1 MVKVD
6 LGRSRFWL
14 LITAVLSMVL
24 FELGLNLRH
33 RADAVPLL
41 VANESAV
48 KTSQESFI
56 CPHQL
61 PELTALLL
69 RDLPAYS
76 NRIIQRSQDL
86 NQAAGNENYII
97 TASQAEFEPLDL
109 PRLSYDQSKDIGDRE
124 AFPEGNRQPE
134 QVFFTVLERQYVQ
147 GKIVDT
153 QTYHWLFL
161 TLTHSGWRT
170 VMLFSRFGNSQ
181 AGLATPPQETTN
193 GIIGRG
199 VELWLRDCRAGTVHK
214 LEVRSQM

>member
-1 MVKVD
+1 M
-6 LGRSRFWL
+6 
-14 LITAVLSMVL
+14 LSMVL

-33 RADAVPLL
+33 GANATPLL
-41 VANESAV
+41 VANESAA
-48 KTSQESFI
+48 KPSQESFT
-56 CPHQL
+56 CPNQL

-76 NRIIQRSQDL
+76 NRIIQRTQDL

-97 TASQAEFEPLDL
+97 TASKAEFEPLTL
-109 PRLSYDQSKDIGDRE
+109 PRLQYDPIDRD
-124 AFPEGNRQPE
+124 PE
-134 QVFFTVLERQYVQ
+134 QVFFTVLERQYIQ

-193 GIIGRG
+193 GITGRG

-214 LEVRSQM
+214 LEVRSQSFNPSVK

>member
-1 MVKVD
+1 ME
-6 LGRSRFWL
+6 RSPWRL
-14 LITAVLSMVL
+14 RITAVLSMVL
-24 FELGLNLRH
+24 LELGLNLYH
-33 RADAVPLL
+33 QADATPVP
-41 VANESAV
+41 VAHQSVA
-48 KTSQESFI
+48 KTSQKSST

-76 NRIIQRSQDL
+76 NRVIQRTQDL

-109 PRLSYDQSKDIGDRE
+109 PRLSYNQSEGIGD
-124 AFPEGNRQPE
+124 PQPE
-134 QVFFTVLERQYVQ
+134 QVFFTVLERQYTE

-161 TLTHSGWRT
+161 TLTESGWRT
-170 VMLFSRFGNSQ
+170 VILFSRFGNSQ
-181 AGLATPPQETTN
+181 AGGLPTPPQETTD

-199 VELWLRDCRAGTVHK
+199 VEIWLRDCRDGA
-214 LEVRSQM
+214 VRN